1 LTRKRPRPTVILD
14 TNFLFI
20 PRDFKID
27 IFDELR
33 GLLGNDARCV
43 VTRTVIHELERLKG
57 DAGPSFAREVDFAR
71 RVAERCEIV
80 EDEIKSGEDADDSII
95 RVAVDGG
102 YAVATND
109 AEFRR
114 RLKDSKV
121 PTIFVR
127 QGAYLDSEG
136 YLQ

>member
-1 LTRKRPRPTVILD
+1 VILD

-27 IFDELR
+27 IFEELR
-33 GLLGNDARCV
+33 GLLGNDARCA
-43 VTRTVIHELERLKG
+43 VTRTVIHELERLKV
-57 DAGPSFAREVDFAR
+57 DAGPSFVREVDFAR
-71 RVAERCEIV
+71 QVAERCEIV
-80 EDEIKSGEDADDSII
+80 EDEIKPGEDADDSII
-95 RVAVDGG
+95 RIASEEG
-102 YAVATND
+102 YVVATND

-121 PTIFVR
+121 PIIFVR
-127 QGAYLDSEG
+127 QRAYLDSEG